1 ACDIVCV
8 DIYPI
13 IPPGLRRMYAIT
25 PDGRHGDLPNQTPSC
40 VGEYVDKMK
49 RVAGEGRS
57 VFIVLQGF
65 AWEALREKDLNSAQV
80 RYPNARECRFMAWQS
95 IIHGARGL
103 MIWGLHTV
111 PKEHPFIQDWALALR
126 EIRELAPVIL
136 GEEWPNCPVLRY
148 HERGSS
154 IATGIEVMG
163 RETEEAYYL
172 VAANTS
178 IDPAAADFHA
188 LPAGAPDWEVLGE
201 SRSVPVKNG
210 SFFDEFEGLDV
221 HIYRA
226 LKAKP

>member
-1 ACDIVCV
+1 
-8 DIYPI
+8 
-13 IPPGLRRMYAIT
+13 
-25 PDGRHGDLPNQTPSC
+25 
-40 VGEYVDKMK
+40 
-49 RVAGEGRS
+49 
-57 VFIVLQGF
+57 
-65 AWEALREKDLNSAQV
+65 
-80 RYPNARECRFMAWQS
+80 
-95 IIHGARGL
+95 